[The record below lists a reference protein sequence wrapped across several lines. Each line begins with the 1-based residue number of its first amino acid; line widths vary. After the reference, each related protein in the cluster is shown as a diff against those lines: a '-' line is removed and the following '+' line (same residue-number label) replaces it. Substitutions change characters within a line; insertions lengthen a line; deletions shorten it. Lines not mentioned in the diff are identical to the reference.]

1 MMTTAAVEIAKEG
14 AVPGAGITN
23 TSGTGEDEG
32 HILRERYKEGA
43 S

>member
-1 MMTTAAVEIAKEG
+1 MMTTAAVEIVKEG
-14 AVPGAGITN
+14 ALPGAGIIN

-32 HILRERYKEGA
+32 HILRERHK